1 MYSAS
6 KAAIQ
11 MEILKPKNEQIDEY
25 LGSKKQESAA
35 KTVIYCRVS
44 NQGQKFR

>member
-1 MYSAS
+1 MYNGS

-25 LGSKKQESAA
+25 LGRKKQPSAA
-35 KTVIYCRVS
+35 KTGNILSHIQSRA
-44 NQGQKFR
+44 KI